1 MTLTESLFRMID
13 RQRIYLRP
21 SDGAVVVDTSLH
33 REFPDCD
40 FDLLHRCIED
50 NIVLDED
57 GSDDIFWSGVVE
69 DYEAAACR

>member
-1 MTLTESLFRMID
+1 MTHESLFRMID

-33 REFPDCD
+33 R
-40 FDLLHRCIED
+40 CIED

-57 GSDDIFWSGVVE
+57 GCDDIFWSGVVE